1 MRFITLSSSST
12 GNGYMLQAS
21 SGEVLI
27 IEAGVR
33 LSQVKKALDFDLEKI
48 RGVLIS
54 HEHL

>member
-1 MRFITLSSSST
+1 MQLVVLGSSSK
-12 GNGYMLQAS
+12 GNCYLLQN
-21 SGEVLI
+21 ENDCLI

-33 LSQVKKALDFDLEKI
+33 FKEVKEVLDFNISKI